1 MKNHQSILIALFCVV
16 TMSSYVAEVL
26 EGPWGPVE
34 FIGLEEWTASDLI
47 EAIKETEPYKTD
59 PYKPFHACADVMK
72 EVLKFPDAAAFR
84 FFENQDDGSPTYT
97 VVVGVEN
104 SAHVQYRTVGSE
116 SLEIPLRWEQFR
128 PIVEETF
135 QTHSAAA
142 YSRFFE
148 QLYSPNEKIFDTV
161 FTFVEGLWAEGF
173 DEEIERSMAL
183 KALAHDE
190 RWSVRFIATLVLTQS
205 PENDTSWHA
214 LVESLID
221 PAPQVRGI
229 AIKLLQLLVLQERAD
244 SVRWLGARDTLV
256 ALLGGTN
263 PFAFTEILN
272 VLVATEID
280 PHLGKE
286 LVLERPKLLLAHL
299 AAEHEKTR
307 ERASTFLQ
315 FISGEDFEQ
324 DVEAWEEWINED
336 DPSSIP

>member
-1 MKNHQSILIALFCVV
+1 MKRVKSHLSVLFALLCVL
-16 TMSSYVAEVL
+16 TMSSIVAEVV
-26 EGPWGPVE
+26 EGPGGPVE
-34 FIGLEEWTASDLI
+34 FIGLEEWTVSDLI
-47 EAIKETEPYKTD
+47 EAIKESD
-59 PYKPFHACADVMK
+59 PDIPLHECAPVMK
-72 EVLKFPDAAAFR
+72 QSLKFPDAAAFR
-84 FFENQDDGSPTYT
+84 FFESQKDGSPTYT

-104 SAHVQYRTVGSE
+104 SAHVQYRTVGKE
-116 SLEIPLRWEQFR
+116 SLEIPHRWEQFR

-135 QTHSAAA
+135 QTHSTAA
-142 YSRFFE
+142 YSRFFQ

-183 KALAHDE
+183 KALVHDE

-229 AIKLLQLLVLQERAD
+229 AIKLLQLLVLQDQAD
-244 SVRWLGARDTLV
+244 PVRWLGARDALV

-280 PHLGKE
+280 PQLGKE
-286 LVLERPKLLLAHL
+286 LVQERPQLLLAHV

-307 ERASTFLQ
+307 EKAATFLK

-324 DVEAWEEWINED
+324 DVEAWEEWIDTD
-336 DPSSIP
+336 DPTSVP